1 MTPGMASG
9 KPLSVFVVDDDPMIV
24 EFVTTVLQGAGHEV
38 RSDLVGLTAISEI
51 AACRPDVVLTD
62 LMMAAVDGLALC
74 RELRRKPRL
83 NRTAI
88 IFMTSRTE
96 MVWRDQAAAAGADGY
111 IEKPLDL
118 DTFVPTIERIV
129 ETGRN
134 PK

>member
-1 MTPGMASG
+1 
-9 KPLSVFVVDDDPMIV
+9 MIV
-24 EFVTTVLQGAGHEV
+24 EFVTTVLQDAGHEV

-83 NRTAI
+83 NRTAV

-96 MVWRDQAAAAGADGY
+96 MVWRDQAAAAGADGRV
-111 IEKPLDL
+111 
-118 DTFVPTIERIV
+118 FVGAGGGTPDGGEARGNPPFPGV
-129 ETGRN
+129 GNAVAETHPIDDRN
-134 PK
+134 